1 MAMNR
6 LRSFVL
12 HKLEARRTV
21 AAQVDD
27 AVDAP
32 EQQKNV
38 RRVGS
43 RRVARRIGV
52 CLAATSST
60 GNLPPVV
67 SSQDEEVNDSA
78 STEPKTAG
86 VDVKPKTSSKKLK
99 QSLKKACQYA
109 CVGAMQSAP
118 GVLLHPTEPNLATGH
133 RSDWS
138 PWNESATWTP
148 NAHPIL

>member
-21 AAQVDD
+21 AAQADD

-86 VDVKPKTSSKKLK
+86 VDVKPKVRRSHSCGGCF
-99 QSLKKACQYA
+99 SWKAFYLSCI
-109 CVGAMQSAP
+109 
-118 GVLLHPTEPNLATGH
+118 
-133 RSDWS
+133 RS
-138 PWNESATWTP
+138 
-148 NAHPIL
+148 